1 MYRPWKASPIVQV
14 QGTCALV
21 KKTGPDANDEE
32 PEFEVKLAVLRHRI
46 VGSIESDLWPGSYVG
61 HPIAFIQPAGVAV
74 DLWAYGLV
82 TGYTMQSKVAQLHV
96 LHNEGALRIR
106 LISTSTVIAVDRLNY
121 ALRTEA
127 FVNSAVLNAL
137 ELLDKQNQVIVAC
150 GKSRSGLPTSVTT
163 TMLSVPYQPDER
175 VPLIRPDSLSIVHVR
190 RQHIVDCE
198 LTAPGKSPAD
208 VFQAPDTDDET
219 KVDRAAATQADIRS
233 VRLHNRPLRKRAR
246 YSEVDSRDLL
256 ETDEFDIPVFETRA
270 ENNASIFRPSQ
281 VERQVREAIAHPDT
295 LGKNDQAVLESAQQ
309 ARYTKFLATPPVLRG
324 AYDFSFGIRGLS
336 LMHFRRFFEEMEMQ
350 KAAGAVN
357 MTNFGRSNA
366 LQPATPPAN
375 IGEIVEAFNTL
386 LYFAKSFYNATVY
399 DFIRAGADFME
410 EYASFTRP
418 DSTTCNMIAVRPS
431 YPCRYRPVL
440 P

>member
-74 DLWAYGLV
+74 DQWAYGLV

-208 VFQAPDTDDET
+208 VFQAPCQRQRNPPQLRELTNG
-219 KVDRAAATQADIRS
+219 
-233 VRLHNRPLRKRAR
+233 LHAPQLTM
-246 YSEVDSRDLL
+246 L
-256 ETDEFDIPVFETRA
+256 I
-270 ENNASIFRPSQ
+270 
-281 VERQVREAIAHPDT
+281 
-295 LGKNDQAVLESAQQ
+295 
-309 ARYTKFLATPPVLRG
+309 
-324 AYDFSFGIRGLS
+324 
-336 LMHFRRFFEEMEMQ
+336 
-350 KAAGAVN
+350 
-357 MTNFGRSNA
+357 
-366 LQPATPPAN
+366 
-375 IGEIVEAFNTL
+375 
-386 LYFAKSFYNATVY
+386 
-399 DFIRAGADFME
+399 
-410 EYASFTRP
+410 
-418 DSTTCNMIAVRPS
+418 
-431 YPCRYRPVL
+431 
-440 P
+440 